1 MKQNI
6 CVYNKITQRNSVFYL
21 WQFALVILFMK
32 TNATILSDSDL
43 VDQYRNG
50 SELALKNLINRH
62 QARVFNFIN
71 SKVQDHDTA
80 EDIFQDTFIKVI
92 KTIKCGKYNEEG
104 KFLPWIMRIAHNLV
118 IDFFRKNNRMPK
130 VRNTEEFDIFQF
142 ISDNS
147 PNAEH
152 SMVQDQ
158 VVKDLQKLVQEL
170 PEDQKEVLIMRL
182 YRDMSFKEIAENTNV
197 SVNTALG
204 RMRYA
209 IINLRKLIEQNQI
222 ILNI

>member
-1 MKQNI
+1 MKPDTKLTPDSLLVSQ
-6 CVYNKITQRNSVFYL
+6 YL
-21 WQFALVILFMK
+21 
-32 TNATILSDSDL
+32 S
-43 VDQYRNG
+43 G
-50 SELALKNLINRH
+50 SELALEMLINRH
-62 QARVFNFIN
+62 QARIFNFIN
-71 SKVQDHDTA
+71 SKVNDRDTA

-92 KTIKCGKYNEEG
+92 RTLKGGQYNEEG

-130 VRNTEEFDIFQF
+130 VKNTEEFDIFQF

-147 PNAEH
+147 PNVEH
-152 SMVQDQ
+152 SLVQEQ

-197 SVNTALG
+197 SINTALG

-209 IINLRKLIEQNQI
+209 IINLRKLIDENQI
-222 ILNI
+222 VLNA